1 MLLINVQKLIILD
14 SFHFWKRLI
23 FMRHE
28 KESHQKEFFKVLI
41 NYIIAVLLFPQKR
54 FEKVSV
60 KQFNKV
66 ILPVLTGFIKSMF
79 CF

>member
-1 MLLINVQKLIILD
+1 M
-14 SFHFWKRLI
+14 KR
-23 FMRHE
+23 
-28 KESHQKEFFKVLI
+28 EFFKVHI
-41 NYIIAVLLFPQKR
+41 NYIIAILLSPPKK